1 MEELDKRT
9 KLTIMLA
16 IAASMLFAALN
27 QTIVGTALPR
37 IIAELGGME
46 YYSWVFTAY
55 MLTSS
60 VTGLLVGKLSDMYG
74 RKPFILTG
82 LLFFMIGAFLSGTS
96 TTITQ
101 LIIYRDIQ
109 GLGGGFIM
117 STAFTAVGDLFPP
130 RERGKWQGLL
140 SAIFG
145 LASVIGPVLGGY
157 IVDHMA
163 WKWVFWVNLP
173 IGIVAFLLIWRLF
186 PKMNRGNVTK
196 IDYVGAVFVTGILV
210 PLLLAFSWAGSKYD
224 WGSSTIISL
233 LVASAVCLIIFMFV
247 EKRAEAPVLP
257 LSLFRNSIFNVSNIA
272 GFMIGVAMFGSI
284 MYIPLFV
291 QGVIGTSASQS
302 GLVTMPMMISLV
314 VGSMICGQI
323 TSRTGRYKWLAVLGS
338 AILCVGLYMLTL
350 MDIHSTNAEASIN
363 MIIVGAGLG
372 FTMPVFMLAVQNA
385 LPQNMMGVASASVQL
400 FRQIGGTVGVSI
412 MGTVLSNSI
421 KDQMTAIMPP
431 AVGKFLATPGIKEH
445 AADLMNPQLLMA
457 PDKLAEFRDKLPAPL
472 HTVFDQLI
480 STLQSAMAVGLGDVF
495 KVAFYL
501 AIAGLVLTLLLK
513 EIPLRTSNREEA
525 AKGVKAEPERS

>member
-9 KLTIMLA
+9 KLTIMMA

-82 LLFFMIGAFLSGTS
+82 LLVFMLGAFLSGTS
-96 TTITQ
+96 TTIEL
-101 LIIYRDIQ
+101 LIIYRAIQ

-157 IVDHMA
+157 IVDHLA

-173 IGIVAFLLIWRLF
+173 IGVVAFLLIWRLF
-186 PKMNRGNVTK
+186 PKVQRGADAKV
-196 IDYVGAVFVTGILV
+196 DYAGAFFVTAILV
-210 PLLLAFSWAGSKYD
+210 PLLLAFSWAGNQYEWDSAM
-224 WGSSTIISL
+224 IISL
-233 LVASAVCLIIFMFV
+233 FAASVVALIIFIFV
-247 EKRAEAPVLP
+247 EKRAAAPVLP
-257 LSLFRNSIFNVSNIA
+257 LGLFRNSIFNVSNLV
-272 GFMIGVAMFGSI
+272 GFLTGIAMFGSI

-291 QGVIGTSASQS
+291 QGVIGTSAAQS
-302 GLVTMPMMISLV
+302 GLVTMPMMVSLV
-314 VGSMICGQI
+314 IASMLSGQV
-323 TSRTGRYKWLAVLGS
+323 TSRTGRYKWLALLGAAVLVFGMYLLS
-338 AILCVGLYMLTL
+338 L
-350 MDIHSTNAEASIN
+350 MDINSTNTTAAVN
-363 MIIVGAGLG
+363 MIVVGAGLG
-372 FTMPVFMLAVQNA
+372 LTMPVFMLAVQNA
-385 LPQNMMGVASASVQL
+385 LPQNMMGVASASTQL

-412 MGTVLSNSI
+412 MGTIMSHTI
-421 KDQMTAIMPP
+421 EHQMTVHVPQP
-431 AVGKFLATPGIKEH
+431 VSNFLKTPGIREH
-445 AADLMNPQLLMA
+445 AHDLMNPQLLMA
-457 PDKLAEFRDKLPAPL
+457 PDKLAEFRDKLPEQM
-472 HTVFDQLI
+472 HVMFDQTI
-480 STLQSAMAVGLGDVF
+480 ATLQQAMAMGLSEVF
-495 KVAFYL
+495 KLAFYL
-501 AIAGLVLTLLLK
+501 SIAGLVLTFLLK
-513 EIPLRTSNREEA
+513 ELPLRTSNREEA
-525 AKGVKAEPERS
+525 KPDQG